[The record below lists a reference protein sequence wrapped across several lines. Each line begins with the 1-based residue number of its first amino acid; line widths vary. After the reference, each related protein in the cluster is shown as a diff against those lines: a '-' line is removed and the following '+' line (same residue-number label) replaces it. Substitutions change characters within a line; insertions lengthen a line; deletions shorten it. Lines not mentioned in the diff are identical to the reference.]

1 MATSHSAIYFDGLL
15 RKLGFNSQK
24 VRKMKNKLMIGAI
37 SAQLLVTQG
46 IYAQTPALEEV
57 IVKAEKREQNLQDIP
72 ASISA
77 FSAAQIELAGWDD
90 ISQLETS
97 VPSVSVGGDGDSR
110 PFIFIRG
117 VGSRKFDIGSEGSVG
132 VFVDEIYNARFS
144 SSLSGI
150 VDIERIEV
158 LKGPQGTLYGRN
170 TIGGAVSLYTVK
182 ATEEFEA
189 RIKVAAG
196 NEGYWRV
203 GGYVSGAI
211 SDNWVGR
218 LSASKRSDDG
228 NMTEV
233 LSGKNDGQDADAV
246 RVNLIGQLTDRTS
259 LEFTAQKTRLDQ
271 EARLAQANGE
281 IGRLGLYQL
290 GHAVPLPVLPPPIIG
305 SILSEIRAGTV
316 ANILREAALD
326 PRNVKM
332 DRPGFSELESD
343 LVSLKIEHESDNF
356 LFTSI
361 TSRTSDEIHEQSDF
375 ESTTRDAI
383 WTDVRQD
390 SKQLSQEFRLT
401 SVDGGIFTL
410 DNRLT
415 WVVGLYYFND
425 EGYRKDDYS
434 VGVQGN
440 IPPQYYRAVPGL
452 AYSQARQDVTLDNT
466 SIALYGQATY
476 ALTDRLNLT
485 LGIRRS
491 DDEKDFTTQ
500 MITNTPGYPFVAAPF
515 TLPQTL
521 KFDST
526 DPKVSLDY
534 AITDNSMAYITYSS
548 GYKSGGVTFATWAEA
563 GNVGGFEE
571 EHLDSLEIGYKA
583 RLMNNRMQLNLAA
596 YQYDYTDQQV
606 QSIVVVNGAPQG
618 LTDNAA
624 ESDMKGVE
632 LEMSYLLTDALK
644 VDVNYFYQDAVFEN
658 YADKT
663 GNPMQFAPENA
674 YTVALSYA
682 PDLGNNLRMR
692 AEYSHK
698 DEFQFDA
705 GNRDIS
711 LEPEHDVVNL
721 TASMDLGDSV
731 SLRLFCNNCSD
742 ELIRT
747 QVTTF
752 ATSQG
757 GGGRSIYGP
766 GRRYGA
772 EITYNF

>member
-1 MATSHSAIYFDGLL
+1 
-15 RKLGFNSQK
+15 
-24 VRKMKNKLMIGAI
+24 MKNKLMIGAI

-170 TIGGAVSLYTVK
+170 TIGGAISLYTVK
-182 ATEEFEA
+182 ASEEFEA

-211 SDNWVGR
+211 SENWVGR
-218 LSASKRSDDG
+218 LSASTRSDDG

-259 LEFTAQKTRLDQ
+259 VELTAQTSRLDQ

-281 IGRLGLYQL
+281 IGPLGLYQL
-290 GHAVPLPVLPPPIIG
+290 GHAVPLPVLPPPIID
-305 SILSEIRAGTV
+305 SILSGIRAGTV

-361 TSRTSDEIHEQSDF
+361 SSRTSDEIHEQTDF

-401 SVDGGIFTL
+401 SVDGGMFTL
-410 DNRLT
+410 DDRLT
-415 WVVGLYYFND
+415 WVVGFYYFND

-526 DPKVSLDY
+526 DPKVSVDY

-644 VDVNYFYQDAVFEN
+644 VDFNYFYQDAVFED

-682 PDLGNNLRMR
+682 PDLGNNLQMR
-692 AEYSHK
+692 AEYSYK

-757 GGGRSIYGP
+757 GGGRSLYGP

>member
-1 MATSHSAIYFDGLL
+1 
-15 RKLGFNSQK
+15 
-24 VRKMKNKLMIGAI
+24 MKNKLMIGAI

-170 TIGGAVSLYTVK
+170 TIGGAISLYTVK
-182 ATEEFEA
+182 ASEEFEA

-211 SDNWVGR
+211 SENWVGR
-218 LSASKRSDDG
+218 LSASTRSDDG

-259 LEFTAQKTRLDQ
+259 VELTAQTSRLDQ

-281 IGRLGLYQL
+281 IGPLGLYQL
-290 GHAVPLPVLPPPIIG
+290 GHAVPLPVLPPPIID
-305 SILSEIRAGTV
+305 SILSGIRAGTV

-361 TSRTSDEIHEQSDF
+361 SSRTSDEIHEQTDF

-401 SVDGGIFTL
+401 SVDGGMFTL
-410 DNRLT
+410 DDRLT
-415 WVVGLYYFND
+415 WVVGFYYFND

-526 DPKVSLDY
+526 DPKVSMDY

-644 VDVNYFYQDAVFEN
+644 VDFNYFYQDAVFED

-682 PDLGNNLRMR
+682 PDLGNNLQMR
-692 AEYSHK
+692 AEYSYK

>member
-281 IGRLGLYQL
+281 IGPLGLYQL

-361 TSRTSDEIHEQSDF
+361 TSRTSDEIHEQTDF

-401 SVDGGIFTL
+401 SVDGGMFTL

-515 TLPQTL
+515 ILPQTL

-757 GGGRSIYGP
+757 GG
-766 GRRYGA
+766 
-772 EITYNF
+772 

>member
-1 MATSHSAIYFDGLL
+1 
-15 RKLGFNSQK
+15 
-24 VRKMKNKLMIGAI
+24 MKNKLMIGAI

-170 TIGGAVSLYTVK
+170 TIGGAISLYTVK
-182 ATEEFEA
+182 ASEEFEA

-211 SDNWVGR
+211 SENWVGR
-218 LSASKRSDDG
+218 LSASTRSDDG

-259 LEFTAQKTRLDQ
+259 VELTAQTSRLDQ

-281 IGRLGLYQL
+281 IGPLGLYQL
-290 GHAVPLPVLPPPIIG
+290 GHAVPLPVLPPPIID
-305 SILSEIRAGTV
+305 SILSGIRAGTV

-361 TSRTSDEIHEQSDF
+361 SSRTSDEIHEQTDF

-401 SVDGGIFTL
+401 SVDGGMFTL
-410 DNRLT
+410 DDRLT
-415 WVVGLYYFND
+415 WVVGFYYFND

-466 SIALYGQATY
+466 SIAFYGQATY

-526 DPKVSLDY
+526 DPKVSVDY

-644 VDVNYFYQDAVFEN
+644 VDFNYFYQDAVFED

-682 PDLGNNLRMR
+682 PDLGNNLQMR
-692 AEYSHK
+692 AEYSYK

>member
-1 MATSHSAIYFDGLL
+1 
-15 RKLGFNSQK
+15 
-24 VRKMKNKLMIGAI
+24 MKNKLMIGAI

-170 TIGGAVSLYTVK
+170 TIGGAISLYTVK
-182 ATEEFEA
+182 ASEEFEA

-211 SDNWVGR
+211 SENWVGR
-218 LSASKRSDDG
+218 LSASTRSDDG

-259 LEFTAQKTRLDQ
+259 VELTAQTSRLDQ

-281 IGRLGLYQL
+281 IGPLGLYQL
-290 GHAVPLPVLPPPIIG
+290 GHAVPLPVLPPPIID
-305 SILSEIRAGTV
+305 SILSGIRAGTV

-361 TSRTSDEIHEQSDF
+361 SSRTSDEIHEQTDF

-401 SVDGGIFTL
+401 SVDGGMFTL
-410 DNRLT
+410 DDRLT
-415 WVVGLYYFND
+415 WVVGFYYFND

-526 DPKVSLDY
+526 DPKVSMDY
-534 AITDNSMAYITYSS
+534 AITDNSMAYVTYSS

-644 VDVNYFYQDAVFEN
+644 VDVNYFYQDAVFED

-682 PDLGNNLRMR
+682 PDLGNNLQMR
-692 AEYSHK
+692 AEYSYK

>member
-1 MATSHSAIYFDGLL
+1 
-15 RKLGFNSQK
+15 
-24 VRKMKNKLMIGAI
+24 MKNKLMIGAI

-170 TIGGAVSLYTVK
+170 TIGGAISLYTVK
-182 ATEEFEA
+182 ASEEFEA

-211 SDNWVGR
+211 SENWVGR
-218 LSASKRSDDG
+218 LSASTRSDDG

-259 LEFTAQKTRLDQ
+259 VELTAQTSRLDQ

-281 IGRLGLYQL
+281 IGPLGLYQL
-290 GHAVPLPVLPPPIIG
+290 GHAVPLPVLPPPIID
-305 SILSEIRAGTV
+305 SILSGIRAGTV

-361 TSRTSDEIHEQSDF
+361 SSRTSDEIHEQTDF

-383 WTDVRQD
+383 WTDVQQD

-401 SVDGGIFTL
+401 SVDGGMFTL
-410 DNRLT
+410 DDRLT
-415 WVVGLYYFND
+415 WVVGFYYFND

-526 DPKVSLDY
+526 DPKVSVDY

-644 VDVNYFYQDAVFEN
+644 VDFNYFYQDAVFED

-682 PDLGNNLRMR
+682 PDLGNNLQMR
-692 AEYSHK
+692 AEYSYK

-757 GGGRSIYGP
+757 GGGRSLYGP

>member
-1 MATSHSAIYFDGLL
+1 
-15 RKLGFNSQK
+15 
-24 VRKMKNKLMIGAI
+24 MKNKLMIGAI

-170 TIGGAVSLYTVK
+170 TIGGAISLYTVK
-182 ATEEFEA
+182 ASEEFEA

-211 SDNWVGR
+211 SENWVGR
-218 LSASKRSDDG
+218 LSASTRSDDG

-259 LEFTAQKTRLDQ
+259 VELTAQTSRLDQ

-281 IGRLGLYQL
+281 IGPLGLYQL
-290 GHAVPLPVLPPPIIG
+290 GHAVPLPVLPPPIID
-305 SILSEIRAGTV
+305 SILSGIRAGTV

-361 TSRTSDEIHEQSDF
+361 SSRTSDEIHEQTDF

-401 SVDGGIFTL
+401 SVDGGMFTL
-410 DNRLT
+410 DDRLT
-415 WVVGLYYFND
+415 WVVGFYYFND

-466 SIALYGQATY
+466 SIAFYGQATY

-526 DPKVSLDY
+526 DPKVSVDY

-644 VDVNYFYQDAVFEN
+644 VDVNYFYQDAVFED

-682 PDLGNNLRMR
+682 PDLANNLQMR
-692 AEYSHK
+692 AEYSYK

>member
-1 MATSHSAIYFDGLL
+1 
-15 RKLGFNSQK
+15 
-24 VRKMKNKLMIGAI
+24 MKNKLMIGAI

-170 TIGGAVSLYTVK
+170 TIGGAISLYTVK
-182 ATEEFEA
+182 ASEEFEA

-211 SDNWVGR
+211 SENWVGR
-218 LSASKRSDDG
+218 LSASTRSDDG

-259 LEFTAQKTRLDQ
+259 VELTAQTSRLDQ

-281 IGRLGLYQL
+281 IGPLGLYQL
-290 GHAVPLPVLPPPIIG
+290 GHAVPLPVLPPPIID
-305 SILSEIRAGTV
+305 SILSGIRAGTV

-361 TSRTSDEIHEQSDF
+361 SSRTSDEIHEQTDF

-401 SVDGGIFTL
+401 SVDGGMFTL
-410 DNRLT
+410 DDRLT
-415 WVVGLYYFND
+415 WVVGFYYFND

-526 DPKVSLDY
+526 DPKVSVDY

-644 VDVNYFYQDAVFEN
+644 VDVNYFYQDAVFED

-682 PDLGNNLRMR
+682 PDLANNLQMR
-692 AEYSHK
+692 AEYSYK

>member
-1 MATSHSAIYFDGLL
+1 
-15 RKLGFNSQK
+15 
-24 VRKMKNKLMIGAI
+24 MKNKLMIGAI
-37 SAQLLVTQG
+37 STQLLVTQG

-170 TIGGAVSLYTVK
+170 TIGGAISLYTVK
-182 ATEEFEA
+182 ASEEFEA

-211 SDNWVGR
+211 SENWVGR
-218 LSASKRSDDG
+218 LSASTRSDDG

-259 LEFTAQKTRLDQ
+259 VELTAQTSRLDQ

-281 IGRLGLYQL
+281 IGPLGLYQL
-290 GHAVPLPVLPPPIIG
+290 GHAVPLPVLPPPIID
-305 SILSEIRAGTV
+305 SILSGIRAGTV

-361 TSRTSDEIHEQSDF
+361 SSRTSDEIHEQTDF

-401 SVDGGIFTL
+401 SVDGGMFTL
-410 DNRLT
+410 DDRLT
-415 WVVGLYYFND
+415 WVVGFYYFND

-466 SIALYGQATY
+466 SIAFYGQATY

-526 DPKVSLDY
+526 DPKVSVDY

-644 VDVNYFYQDAVFEN
+644 VDFNYFYQDAVFED

-682 PDLGNNLRMR
+682 PDLANNLQMR
-692 AEYSHK
+692 AEYSYK

>member
-1 MATSHSAIYFDGLL
+1 LQ
-15 RKLGFNSQK
+15 KLGFNSQK

-170 TIGGAVSLYTVK
+170 TIGGAISLYTVK
-182 ATEEFEA
+182 ASEEFEA

-211 SDNWVGR
+211 SENWVGR
-218 LSASKRSDDG
+218 LSASTRSDDG

-259 LEFTAQKTRLDQ
+259 VELTAQTSRLDQ

-281 IGRLGLYQL
+281 IGPLGLYQL
-290 GHAVPLPVLPPPIIG
+290 GHAVPLPVLPPPIID
-305 SILSEIRAGTV
+305 SILSGIRAGTV

-361 TSRTSDEIHEQSDF
+361 SSRTSDEIHEQTDF

-401 SVDGGIFTL
+401 SVDGGMFTL
-410 DNRLT
+410 DDRLT
-415 WVVGLYYFND
+415 WVVGFYYFND

-526 DPKVSLDY
+526 DPKVSVDY

-644 VDVNYFYQDAVFEN
+644 VDFNYFYQDAVFED

-682 PDLGNNLRMR
+682 PDLGNNLQMR
-692 AEYSHK
+692 AEYSYK

-772 EITYNF
+772 EVTYNF

>member
-1 MATSHSAIYFDGLL
+1 
-15 RKLGFNSQK
+15 
-24 VRKMKNKLMIGAI
+24 MKNKLMIGAI

-170 TIGGAVSLYTVK
+170 TIGGAISLYTVK
-182 ATEEFEA
+182 ASEEFEA

-211 SDNWVGR
+211 SENWVGR
-218 LSASKRSDDG
+218 LSASTRSDDG

-259 LEFTAQKTRLDQ
+259 VELTAQTSRLDQ

-281 IGRLGLYQL
+281 IGPLGLYQL
-290 GHAVPLPVLPPPIIG
+290 GHAVPLPVLPPPIID
-305 SILSEIRAGTV
+305 SILSGIRAGTV

-361 TSRTSDEIHEQSDF
+361 SSRTSDEIHEQTDF

-383 WTDVRQD
+383 WTDVQQD

-401 SVDGGIFTL
+401 SVDGGMFTL
-410 DNRLT
+410 DDRLT
-415 WVVGLYYFND
+415 WVVGFYYFND

-526 DPKVSLDY
+526 DPKVSVDY

-644 VDVNYFYQDAVFEN
+644 VDFNYFYQDAVFED

-682 PDLGNNLRMR
+682 PDLGNNLQMR
-692 AEYSHK
+692 AEYSYK

>member
-1 MATSHSAIYFDGLL
+1 
-15 RKLGFNSQK
+15 
-24 VRKMKNKLMIGAI
+24 MKNKLMIGAI

-281 IGRLGLYQL
+281 LGPLGLYQL

-361 TSRTSDEIHEQSDF
+361 TSRTSDEIHEQTDF

-401 SVDGGIFTL
+401 SVDGGMFTL
-410 DNRLT
+410 DDRLT

-624 ESDMKGVE
+624 ESDMKGV
-632 LEMSYLLTDALK
+632 
-644 VDVNYFYQDAVFEN
+644 
-658 YADKT
+658 
-663 GNPMQFAPENA
+663 
-674 YTVALSYA
+674 
-682 PDLGNNLRMR
+682 
-692 AEYSHK
+692 
-698 DEFQFDA
+698 
-705 GNRDIS
+705 
-711 LEPEHDVVNL
+711 
-721 TASMDLGDSV
+721 
-731 SLRLFCNNCSD
+731 
-742 ELIRT
+742 
-747 QVTTF
+747 
-752 ATSQG
+752 
-757 GGGRSIYGP
+757 
-766 GRRYGA
+766 
-772 EITYNF
+772 

>member
-1 MATSHSAIYFDGLL
+1 
-15 RKLGFNSQK
+15 
-24 VRKMKNKLMIGAI
+24 MKNKLMIGAI

-170 TIGGAVSLYTVK
+170 TIGGAISLYTVK
-182 ATEEFEA
+182 ASEEFEA

-211 SDNWVGR
+211 SENWVGR
-218 LSASKRSDDG
+218 LSASTRSDDG

-259 LEFTAQKTRLDQ
+259 VELTAQTSRLDQ

-281 IGRLGLYQL
+281 IGPLGLYQL
-290 GHAVPLPVLPPPIIG
+290 GHAVPLPVLPPPIID
-305 SILSEIRAGTV
+305 SILSGIRAGTV

-361 TSRTSDEIHEQSDF
+361 SSRTSDEIHEQTDF

-401 SVDGGIFTL
+401 SVDGGMFTL
-410 DNRLT
+410 DDRLT
-415 WVVGLYYFND
+415 WVVGFYYFND

-526 DPKVSLDY
+526 DPKVSVDY

-644 VDVNYFYQDAVFEN
+644 VDFNYFYQDAVFED

-682 PDLGNNLRMR
+682 PDLGNNLQMR
-692 AEYSHK
+692 AEYSYK

>member
-1 MATSHSAIYFDGLL
+1 
-15 RKLGFNSQK
+15 
-24 VRKMKNKLMIGAI
+24 MKNKLMIGAI

-281 IGRLGLYQL
+281 IGPLGLYQL

-361 TSRTSDEIHEQSDF
+361 TSRTSDEIHEQTDF

-401 SVDGGIFTL
+401 SVDGGMFTL

>member
-1 MATSHSAIYFDGLL
+1 
-15 RKLGFNSQK
+15 
-24 VRKMKNKLMIGAI
+24 MKNKLMIGAI

-90 ISQLETS
+90 ISQLQTS

-170 TIGGAVSLYTVK
+170 TIGGAISLYTVK
-182 ATEEFEA
+182 ASEEFEA

-211 SDNWVGR
+211 SENWVGR
-218 LSASKRSDDG
+218 LSASTRSDDG

-259 LEFTAQKTRLDQ
+259 VELTAQTSRLDQ

-281 IGRLGLYQL
+281 IGPLGLYQL
-290 GHAVPLPVLPPPIIG
+290 GHAVPLPVLPPPIID
-305 SILSEIRAGTV
+305 SILSGIRAGTV

-361 TSRTSDEIHEQSDF
+361 SSRTSDEIHEQTDF

-401 SVDGGIFTL
+401 SVDGGMFTL
-410 DNRLT
+410 DDRLT
-415 WVVGLYYFND
+415 WVVGFYYFND

-526 DPKVSLDY
+526 DPKVSVDY

-644 VDVNYFYQDAVFEN
+644 VDFNYFYQDAVFED

-682 PDLGNNLRMR
+682 PDLGNNLQMR
-692 AEYSHK
+692 AEYSYK

>member
-1 MATSHSAIYFDGLL
+1 M
-15 RKLGFNSQK
+15 R
-24 VRKMKNKLMIGAI
+24 MKNKLMIGAI

-46 IYAQTPALEEV
+46 IYAKTPALEEV

-170 TIGGAVSLYTVK
+170 TIGGAISLYTVK
-182 ATEEFEA
+182 ASEEFEA

-211 SDNWVGR
+211 SENWVGR
-218 LSASKRSDDG
+218 LSASTRSDDG

-259 LEFTAQKTRLDQ
+259 VELTAQTSRLDQ

-281 IGRLGLYQL
+281 IGPLGLYQL
-290 GHAVPLPVLPPPIIG
+290 GHAVPLPVLPPPIID
-305 SILSEIRAGTV
+305 SILSGIRAGTV

-361 TSRTSDEIHEQSDF
+361 SSRTSDEIHEQTDF

-401 SVDGGIFTL
+401 SVDGGMFTL
-410 DNRLT
+410 DDRLT
-415 WVVGLYYFND
+415 WVVGFYYFND

-526 DPKVSLDY
+526 DPKVSVDY

-644 VDVNYFYQDAVFEN
+644 VDFNYFYQDAVFED

-682 PDLGNNLRMR
+682 PDLGNNLQMR
-692 AEYSHK
+692 AEYSYK

>member
-281 IGRLGLYQL
+281 IGPLGLYQL
-290 GHAVPLPVLPPPIIG
+290 GHAVPLPVLPP
-305 SILSEIRAGTV
+305 SDHWFHSE
-316 ANILREAALD
+316 
-326 PRNVKM
+326 
-332 DRPGFSELESD
+332 
-343 LVSLKIEHESDNF
+343 
-356 LFTSI
+356 
-361 TSRTSDEIHEQSDF
+361 
-375 ESTTRDAI
+375 
-383 WTDVRQD
+383 
-390 SKQLSQEFRLT
+390 
-401 SVDGGIFTL
+401 
-410 DNRLT
+410 
-415 WVVGLYYFND
+415 
-425 EGYRKDDYS
+425 
-434 VGVQGN
+434 
-440 IPPQYYRAVPGL
+440 
-452 AYSQARQDVTLDNT
+452 
-466 SIALYGQATY
+466 
-476 ALTDRLNLT
+476 
-485 LGIRRS
+485 
-491 DDEKDFTTQ
+491 
-500 MITNTPGYPFVAAPF
+500 
-515 TLPQTL
+515 
-521 KFDST
+521 
-526 DPKVSLDY
+526 
-534 AITDNSMAYITYSS
+534 
-548 GYKSGGVTFATWAEA
+548 
-563 GNVGGFEE
+563 
-571 EHLDSLEIGYKA
+571 
-583 RLMNNRMQLNLAA
+583 
-596 YQYDYTDQQV
+596 
-606 QSIVVVNGAPQG
+606 
-618 LTDNAA
+618 
-624 ESDMKGVE
+624 
-632 LEMSYLLTDALK
+632 
-644 VDVNYFYQDAVFEN
+644 
-658 YADKT
+658 
-663 GNPMQFAPENA
+663 
-674 YTVALSYA
+674 
-682 PDLGNNLRMR
+682 
-692 AEYSHK
+692 
-698 DEFQFDA
+698 
-705 GNRDIS
+705 
-711 LEPEHDVVNL
+711 
-721 TASMDLGDSV
+721 
-731 SLRLFCNNCSD
+731 
-742 ELIRT
+742 
-747 QVTTF
+747 
-752 ATSQG
+752 
-757 GGGRSIYGP
+757 
-766 GRRYGA
+766 
-772 EITYNF
+772 

>member
-1 MATSHSAIYFDGLL
+1 M
-15 RKLGFNSQK
+15 
-24 VRKMKNKLMIGAI
+24 
-37 SAQLLVTQG
+37 
-46 IYAQTPALEEV
+46 
-57 IVKAEKREQNLQDIP
+57 
-72 ASISA
+72 
-77 FSAAQIELAGWDD
+77 
-90 ISQLETS
+90 
-97 VPSVSVGGDGDSR
+97 
-110 PFIFIRG
+110 
-117 VGSRKFDIGSEGSVG
+117 
-132 VFVDEIYNARFS
+132 
-144 SSLSGI
+144 
-150 VDIERIEV
+150 DIERIEV

-170 TIGGAVSLYTVK
+170 TIGGAISLYTVK
-182 ATEEFEA
+182 ASEEFEA

-211 SDNWVGR
+211 SENWVGR
-218 LSASKRSDDG
+218 LSASTRSDDG

-259 LEFTAQKTRLDQ
+259 VELTAQTSRLDQ

-281 IGRLGLYQL
+281 IGPLGLYQL
-290 GHAVPLPVLPPPIIG
+290 GHAVPLPVLPPPIID
-305 SILSEIRAGTV
+305 SILSGIRAGTV

-361 TSRTSDEIHEQSDF
+361 SSRTSDEIHEQTDF

-401 SVDGGIFTL
+401 SVDGGMFTL
-410 DNRLT
+410 DDRLT
-415 WVVGLYYFND
+415 WVVGFYYFND

-526 DPKVSLDY
+526 DPKVSVDY

-644 VDVNYFYQDAVFEN
+644 VDFNYFYQDAVFED

-682 PDLGNNLRMR
+682 PDLGNNLQMR
-692 AEYSHK
+692 AEYSYK

>member
-1 MATSHSAIYFDGLL
+1 
-15 RKLGFNSQK
+15 
-24 VRKMKNKLMIGAI
+24 MKNKLMIGAI

-77 FSAAQIELAGWDD
+77 FAAAQIELAGWDD

-170 TIGGAVSLYTVK
+170 TIGGAISLYTVK
-182 ATEEFEA
+182 ASEEFEA

-211 SDNWVGR
+211 SENWVGR
-218 LSASKRSDDG
+218 LSASTRSDDG

-233 LSGKNDGQDADAV
+233 LSGKNDGQDADAI

-259 LEFTAQKTRLDQ
+259 VELTAQTSRLDQ

-281 IGRLGLYQL
+281 IGPLGLYQL
-290 GHAVPLPVLPPPIIG
+290 GHAVPLPVLPPPIID
-305 SILSEIRAGTV
+305 SILSGIRAGTV

-361 TSRTSDEIHEQSDF
+361 SSRTSDEIHEQTDF

-401 SVDGGIFTL
+401 SVDGGMFTL
-410 DNRLT
+410 DDRLT
-415 WVVGLYYFND
+415 WVVGFYYFND

-526 DPKVSLDY
+526 DPKVSVDY

-644 VDVNYFYQDAVFEN
+644 VDFNYFYQDAVFED

-682 PDLGNNLRMR
+682 PDMGNNLQMR
-692 AEYSHK
+692 AEYSYK

>member
-1 MATSHSAIYFDGLL
+1 
-15 RKLGFNSQK
+15 
-24 VRKMKNKLMIGAI
+24 MKNKLMIGAI

-170 TIGGAVSLYTVK
+170 TIGGAISLYTVK
-182 ATEEFEA
+182 ASEEFEA

-211 SDNWVGR
+211 SENWVGR
-218 LSASKRSDDG
+218 LSASTRSDDG

-259 LEFTAQKTRLDQ
+259 VELTAQTSRLDQ

-281 IGRLGLYQL
+281 IGPLGLYQL
-290 GHAVPLPVLPPPIIG
+290 GHAVPLPVLPPPIID
-305 SILSEIRAGTV
+305 SILSGIRAGTV

-361 TSRTSDEIHEQSDF
+361 SSRTSDEIHEQTDF

-401 SVDGGIFTL
+401 SVDGGMFTL
-410 DNRLT
+410 DDRLT
-415 WVVGLYYFND
+415 WVVGFYYFND

-440 IPPQYYRAVPGL
+440 IPPQYYPVPGL
-452 AYSQARQDVTLDNT
+452 AYSQAHQDVTLDNT

-526 DPKVSLDY
+526 DPKVSVDY

-644 VDVNYFYQDAVFEN
+644 VDFNYFYQDAVFED

-682 PDLGNNLRMR
+682 PDLGNNLQMR
-692 AEYSHK
+692 AEYSYK

>member
-1 MATSHSAIYFDGLL
+1 
-15 RKLGFNSQK
+15 
-24 VRKMKNKLMIGAI
+24 MKNKLMIGAI

-170 TIGGAVSLYTVK
+170 TIGGAISLYTVK
-182 ATEEFEA
+182 ASEEFEA

-211 SDNWVGR
+211 SENWVGR
-218 LSASKRSDDG
+218 LSASTRSDDG

-259 LEFTAQKTRLDQ
+259 VELTAQTSRLDQ

-281 IGRLGLYQL
+281 IGPLGLYQL
-290 GHAVPLPVLPPPIIG
+290 SHAVPLPVLPPPIID
-305 SILSEIRAGTV
+305 SILSGIRAGTV

-361 TSRTSDEIHEQSDF
+361 SSRTSDEIHEQTDF

-401 SVDGGIFTL
+401 SVDGGMFTL
-410 DNRLT
+410 DDRLT
-415 WVVGLYYFND
+415 WVVGFYYFND

-526 DPKVSLDY
+526 DPKVSVDY

-644 VDVNYFYQDAVFEN
+644 VDFNYFYQDAVFED

-682 PDLGNNLRMR
+682 PDLGNNLQMR
-692 AEYSHK
+692 AEYSYK

-772 EITYNF
+772 EVTYNF

>member
-1 MATSHSAIYFDGLL
+1 
-15 RKLGFNSQK
+15 
-24 VRKMKNKLMIGAI
+24 MKNKLMIGAI

-170 TIGGAVSLYTVK
+170 TIGGAISLYTVK
-182 ATEEFEA
+182 ASEEFEA

-211 SDNWVGR
+211 SENWVGR
-218 LSASKRSDDG
+218 LSASTRSDDG

-259 LEFTAQKTRLDQ
+259 VELTAQTSRLDQ

-281 IGRLGLYQL
+281 IGPLGLYQL
-290 GHAVPLPVLPPPIIG
+290 GHAVPLPVLPPPIID
-305 SILSEIRAGTV
+305 SILSGIRAGTV

-361 TSRTSDEIHEQSDF
+361 SSRTSDEIHEQTDF

-401 SVDGGIFTL
+401 SVDGGMFTL
-410 DNRLT
+410 DDRLT
-415 WVVGLYYFND
+415 WVVGFYYFND

-526 DPKVSLDY
+526 DPKVSVDY

-644 VDVNYFYQDAVFEN
+644 VDVNYFYQDAVFED

-682 PDLGNNLRMR
+682 PDLGNNLQMR
-692 AEYSHK
+692 AEYSYK

>member
-1 MATSHSAIYFDGLL
+1 
-15 RKLGFNSQK
+15 
-24 VRKMKNKLMIGAI
+24 MKNKLMIGAI

-170 TIGGAVSLYTVK
+170 TIGGAISLYTVK
-182 ATEEFEA
+182 ASEEFEA

-211 SDNWVGR
+211 SENWVGR
-218 LSASKRSDDG
+218 LSASTRSDDG

-259 LEFTAQKTRLDQ
+259 VELTAQTSRLDQ

-281 IGRLGLYQL
+281 VGPLGLYQL
-290 GHAVPLPVLPPPIIG
+290 SHAVPLPVLPPPIID
-305 SILSEIRAGTV
+305 SILSGIRAGTV

-361 TSRTSDEIHEQSDF
+361 SSRTSDEIHEQTDF

-401 SVDGGIFTL
+401 SVDGG
-410 DNRLT
+410 
-415 WVVGLYYFND
+415 
-425 EGYRKDDYS
+425 
-434 VGVQGN
+434 
-440 IPPQYYRAVPGL
+440 
-452 AYSQARQDVTLDNT
+452 
-466 SIALYGQATY
+466 
-476 ALTDRLNLT
+476 
-485 LGIRRS
+485 
-491 DDEKDFTTQ
+491 
-500 MITNTPGYPFVAAPF
+500 MF
-515 TLPQTL
+515 TLP
-521 KFDST
+521 
-526 DPKVSLDY
+526 
-534 AITDNSMAYITYSS
+534 II
-548 GYKSGGVTFATWAEA
+548 E
-563 GNVGGFEE
+563 
-571 EHLDSLEIGYKA
+571 
-583 RLMNNRMQLNLAA
+583 
-596 YQYDYTDQQV
+596 
-606 QSIVVVNGAPQG
+606 
-618 LTDNAA
+618 
-624 ESDMKGVE
+624 
-632 LEMSYLLTDALK
+632 
-644 VDVNYFYQDAVFEN
+644 
-658 YADKT
+658 
-663 GNPMQFAPENA
+663 
-674 YTVALSYA
+674 
-682 PDLGNNLRMR
+682 
-692 AEYSHK
+692 
-698 DEFQFDA
+698 
-705 GNRDIS
+705 
-711 LEPEHDVVNL
+711 
-721 TASMDLGDSV
+721 
-731 SLRLFCNNCSD
+731 
-742 ELIRT
+742 
-747 QVTTF
+747 
-752 ATSQG
+752 
-757 GGGRSIYGP
+757 
-766 GRRYGA
+766 
-772 EITYNF
+772 

>member
-1 MATSHSAIYFDGLL
+1 
-15 RKLGFNSQK
+15 
-24 VRKMKNKLMIGAI
+24 MKNKLMIGAI

-46 IYAQTPALEEV
+46 IYAKTPALEEV

-170 TIGGAVSLYTVK
+170 TIGGAISLYTVK
-182 ATEEFEA
+182 ASEEFEA

-211 SDNWVGR
+211 SENWVGR
-218 LSASKRSDDG
+218 LSASTRSDDG

-259 LEFTAQKTRLDQ
+259 VELTAQTSRLDQ

-281 IGRLGLYQL
+281 IGPLGLYQL
-290 GHAVPLPVLPPPIIG
+290 GHAVPLPVLPPPIID
-305 SILSEIRAGTV
+305 SILSGIRAGTV

-361 TSRTSDEIHEQSDF
+361 SSRTSDEIHEQTDF

-401 SVDGGIFTL
+401 SVDGGMFTL
-410 DNRLT
+410 DDRLT
-415 WVVGLYYFND
+415 WVVGFYYFND

-526 DPKVSLDY
+526 DPKVSVDY

-644 VDVNYFYQDAVFEN
+644 VDFNYFYQDAVFED

-682 PDLGNNLRMR
+682 PDLGNNLQMR
-692 AEYSHK
+692 AEYSYK

-772 EITYNF
+772 EVTYNF

>member
-1 MATSHSAIYFDGLL
+1 
-15 RKLGFNSQK
+15 
-24 VRKMKNKLMIGAI
+24 MKNKLMIGAI

-170 TIGGAVSLYTVK
+170 TIGGAISLYTVK
-182 ATEEFEA
+182 ASEEFEA

-211 SDNWVGR
+211 SENWVGR
-218 LSASKRSDDG
+218 LSASTRSDDG

-259 LEFTAQKTRLDQ
+259 VELTAQTSRLDQ

-281 IGRLGLYQL
+281 IGPLGLYQL
-290 GHAVPLPVLPPPIIG
+290 GHAVPLPVLPPPIID
-305 SILSEIRAGTV
+305 SILSGIRAGTV

-361 TSRTSDEIHEQSDF
+361 SSRTSDEIHEQTDF

-401 SVDGGIFTL
+401 SVDGGMFTL
-410 DNRLT
+410 DDRLT
-415 WVVGLYYFND
+415 WVVGFYYFND

-452 AYSQARQDVTLDNT
+452 AYSQARQDVALDNT

-526 DPKVSLDY
+526 DPKVSVDY

-644 VDVNYFYQDAVFEN
+644 VDFNYFYQDAVFED

-682 PDLGNNLRMR
+682 PDLGNNLQMR

>member
-1 MATSHSAIYFDGLL
+1 
-15 RKLGFNSQK
+15 
-24 VRKMKNKLMIGAI
+24 MKNKLMIGAI

-170 TIGGAVSLYTVK
+170 TIGGAISLYTVK
-182 ATEEFEA
+182 ASEEFEA

-211 SDNWVGR
+211 SENWVGR
-218 LSASKRSDDG
+218 LSASTRSDDG

-259 LEFTAQKTRLDQ
+259 VELTAQTSRLDQ

-281 IGRLGLYQL
+281 IGPLGLYQL
-290 GHAVPLPVLPPPIIG
+290 GHAVPLPVLPPPIID
-305 SILSEIRAGTV
+305 SILSGIRAGTV

-361 TSRTSDEIHEQSDF
+361 SSRTSDEIHEQTDF

-401 SVDGGIFTL
+401 SVDGGMFTL
-410 DNRLT
+410 DDRLT
-415 WVVGLYYFND
+415 WVVGFYYFND

-526 DPKVSLDY
+526 DPKVSMDY
-534 AITDNSMAYITYSS
+534 AITDNSMAYVTYSS

-644 VDVNYFYQDAVFEN
+644 VDFNYFYQDAVFED

-682 PDLGNNLRMR
+682 PDLGNNLQMR
-692 AEYSHK
+692 AEYSYK